1 MDKQQEFKKYI
12 KVEYDK
18 DGDILTYSF
27 TKSPQ
32 IAIAEEALDDIWV
45 RFDPDNN
52 KVITVDVLNFS
63 SRLESAFGPSMKYTE
78 RTDPELI
85 SQSLLLEKH
94 ENQYQ

>member
-1 MDKQQEFKKYI
+1 MDKQQRFKEYI
-12 KVEYDK
+12 KVDYDK

-45 RFDPDNN
+45 RFDPENS
-52 KVITVDVLNFS
+52 KVITIDVLNFS
-63 SRLESAFGPSMKYTE
+63 TRLETVFGSSMKYTE

-85 SQSLLLEKH
+85 NSQSIFLDKI
-94 ENQYQ
+94 